1 MATLPPGDPGGED
14 PPPNIDLTNLR
25 SVQPAAAPVT
35 ASISTVDLTGAR
47 EALPSSAPVRRT
59 PMSELEQAAVWLA
72 AGVLAMILSVMAAVL
87 VFAAMGEFSTVQ
99 AEIANLQKALD
110 AATQSYITSKTPE
123 ALDRVNQMAL
133 RIRELR
139 QDARKV
145 WFDFAQLLLVNVLLP
160 VLTSILGYVFGTM
173 RATKPEE
180 K

>member
-1 MATLPPGDPGGED
+1 
-14 PPPNIDLTNLR
+14 
-25 SVQPAAAPVT
+25 
-35 ASISTVDLTGAR
+35 
-47 EALPSSAPVRRT
+47 
-59 PMSELEQAAVWLA
+59 
-72 AGVLAMILSVMAAVL
+72 MAAVL
-87 VFAAMGEFSTVQ
+87 SSAAVGEFSNVQ
-99 AEIANLQKALD
+99 AEIANLQRALD